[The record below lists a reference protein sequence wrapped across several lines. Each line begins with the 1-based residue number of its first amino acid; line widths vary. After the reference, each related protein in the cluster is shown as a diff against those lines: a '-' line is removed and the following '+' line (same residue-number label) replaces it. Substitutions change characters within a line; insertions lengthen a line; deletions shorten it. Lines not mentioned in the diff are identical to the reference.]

1 MAKFDIINRF
11 HVKLLVLYIKMKTF
25 DKRLLALL
33 RNNARM
39 SISELARQLGV
50 SRSNVQSH
58 LRRLEEKKIIA
69 GYTVQYGNEYEK
81 KLISAHVS
89 IKAAQKLI
97 GRLYVVLDKI
107 PQINALYSISGDY
120 DLIAIISAEST
131 VELNALLDH
140 MVNLPGVERT
150 SSSVILETK
159 FSR

>member
-1 MAKFDIINRF
+1 M
-11 HVKLLVLYIKMKTF
+11 
-25 DKRLLALL
+25 
-33 RNNARM
+33 
-39 SISELARQLGV
+39 
-50 SRSNVQSH
+50 
-58 LRRLEEKKIIA
+58 
-69 GYTVQYGNEYEK
+69 QYGNEYEK

-140 MVNLPGVERT
+140 VVNLPGVERT